1 VGSVSA
7 TPVTSPTKRSMGNT
21 ASATMST
28 VRDMMAKSAV
38 AQVSDKGHW
47 RWRLSCQFARE
58 DNECN
63 SKTDRWTDEC

>member
-1 VGSVSA
+1 
-7 TPVTSPTKRSMGNT
+7 
-21 ASATMST
+21 MST